1 MRLVVSTREPLRT
14 ISPLGKLMLAL
25 EIVATYAR
33 ARWWLR
39 WADITETAARARLGA
54 AREDPPP
61 PAGEAEAATQS
72 AREEALL
79 GLRLGIVI
87 QRVFRL
93 LPGDT
98 RCLTRSV
105 VLMRLLAR
113 RDVETTLI
121 IGVRTAPSFGAHA
134 WIEHRGKPLLEP
146 IEPGGQRLV
155 EL

>member
-1 MRLVVSTREPLRT
+1 MRLPGSTREPLRGF
-14 ISPLGKLMLAL
+14 SPLGKLMLAL

-39 WADITETAARARLGA
+39 RADITETAALARLGA
-54 AREDPPP
+54 ARDSRPTPV
-61 PAGEAEAATQS
+61 GSEAAARP

-79 GLRLGIVI
+79 GLRLGMVI

-98 RCLTRSV
+98 RCLTRSI
-105 VLMRLLAR
+105 VLMRMLAR
-113 RDVETTLI
+113 RQVDTKLI
-121 IGVRTAPSFGAHA
+121 IGVRAAPSFGAHA

-146 IEPGGQRLV
+146 IEPDGQRMV